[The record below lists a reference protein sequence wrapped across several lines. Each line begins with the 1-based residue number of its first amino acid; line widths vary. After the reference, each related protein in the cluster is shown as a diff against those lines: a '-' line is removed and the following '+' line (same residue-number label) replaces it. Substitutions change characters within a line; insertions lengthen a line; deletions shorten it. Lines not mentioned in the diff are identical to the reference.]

1 MQIAVLGAGAMG
13 SLFGGLLAAAGEDVT
28 LLTRNAAH
36 VDAIRNR
43 GLRIVDERSDSG
55 TDRIVPVRATT
66 DPETVG
72 PVDLVLV
79 FVKSYA
85 TAEALADAEPLLGPE
100 TDVLTLQN
108 GLGNAETIAE
118 HVPDCRLLVGVTTHG
133 AIHDAPGT
141 VHHTGA
147 GDTALGRWR
156 GDATAGGD
164 SATEIAAVLTA
175 AGIPTEVVADPETL
189 VWEKV
194 LVNVGINAPTALARV
209 DNGAL
214 VDTESGRAVLRSAVS
229 EAEQVARARGHDVR
243 EDVVEYAIAVA
254 ERTAS
259 NRSSMRVDLESGH
272 RTEVESLY
280 GAVLDRAAAE
290 SLDVPV
296 VRTLADLVRLAE
308 RDRDGE

>member
-36 VDAIRNR
+36 VDAIQKR
-43 GLRIVDERSDSG
+43 GLRIVDEQSDSSA
-55 TDRIVPVRATT
+55 DRIVSVRATT

-72 PVDLVLV
+72 VVDLVLV

-85 TAEALADAEPLLGPE
+85 TADAMAEAEPLLGPE

-108 GLGNAETIAE
+108 GLGNAETIAA
-118 HVPDCRLLVGVTTHG
+118 HVPDRRILVGVTTHG
-133 AIHDAPGT
+133 AIHEAPGT
-141 VHHTGA
+141 VHHTGT

-156 GDATAGGD
+156 GGDAAVGEE
-164 SATEIAAVLTA
+164 SATEIAAMLTA

-194 LVNVGINAPTALARV
+194 LVNVGINAPTALAGV

-214 VDTESGRAVLRSAVS
+214 VETESGRALLRSAVT
-229 EAEQVARARGHDVR
+229 EAERVARARGHDVR
-243 EDVVEYAIAVA
+243 EDVVEYAITVA
-254 ERTAS
+254 EQTAS

-290 SLDVPV
+290 SLDAPV

-308 RDRDGE
+308 RDR